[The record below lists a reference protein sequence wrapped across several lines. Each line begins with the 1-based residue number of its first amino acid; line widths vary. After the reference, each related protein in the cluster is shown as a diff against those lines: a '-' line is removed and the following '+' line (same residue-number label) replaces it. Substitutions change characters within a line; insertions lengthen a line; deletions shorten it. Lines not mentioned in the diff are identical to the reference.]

1 MHCFSFDIETIPD
14 VEFGRKM
21 WQLDDLSDQ
30 DVGTAMSFKRQQ
42 ATGNEFLPLHQ
53 QQIVAISVALR
64 TGDSFRV
71 WTLGD
76 RDADEAEI
84 IRRFYAGIERYSPD
98 LVSWNG
104 SGFDLPVLHY
114 RALKHGI
121 QAPRYWEMGDSDR
134 EFRYSNYL
142 SRFHWRHID
151 LMDVLAGFQM
161 RGRASLDQIA
171 VMLGFPGKLGMSGDK
186 VWQCWLDGGIDDIRD
201 YCESD
206 VLNTYLVY
214 LRFEYMRGNL
224 DDAALEREFELVR
237 TTLAD
242 MDRPHLNEFLAAW
255 AAAMMARGL
264 SQSKAKRFLLPAH
277 CKVRQSCFSGVSDT
291 ATTMRLSFSR

>member
-14 VEFGRKM
+14 IEFGREMFK
-21 WQLDDLSDQ
+21 LDDLSDA
-30 DVGTAMSFKRQQ
+30 DVGTAMTFMREQ
-42 ATGNEFLPLHQ
+42 AAGTSFLPLHQ
-53 QQIVAISVALR
+53 QRVVAISVALR
-64 TGDSFRV
+64 SGDSFRV

-76 RDADEAEI
+76 RNADEAEI
-84 IRRFYAGIERYSPD
+84 IRRFFDGIEKYSPE

-121 QAPRYWEMGDSDR
+121 QAPRYWETGDNDR
-134 EFRYSNYL
+134 DFRYNNYL

-186 VWQCWLDGGIDDIRD
+186 VWPCWLDGGIDEIRD
-201 YCESD
+201 YCETD
-206 VLNTYLVY
+206 VVNTFLVY
-214 LRFEYMRGNL
+214 LRFEFMRGNL
-224 DDAALEREFELVR
+224 DATQLQKEFDLVR
-237 TTLAD
+237 ETLAD
-242 MDRPHLNEFLAAW
+242 MDQPHLNEFLSAW
-255 AAAMMARGL
+255 K
-264 SQSKAKRFLLPAH
+264 SS
-277 CKVRQSCFSGVSDT
+277 
-291 ATTMRLSFSR
+291 